1 MNCPVC
7 KSPELTLTDLES
19 GLSSMK
25 CRDCG
30 GNWIRG
36 AEYWK
41 WLEKHGPN
49 LPERTEQNHGLS
61 ITDSGKYVDCPEC
74 RFRMTKFLVGHGLGF
89 TLDHCEGCKG
99 IWLDK
104 NEWEVL
110 KKRNLHDDL
119 NSMFTSFWQRGAQ
132 KEARKKHLEQIYSRR
147 FGANDY
153 TEIKRVRGWLDSHP
167 NKQDLIAYLTD
178 EDPYDV

>member
-7 KSPELTLTDLES
+7 KSSELALTDLES
-19 GLSSMK
+19 GLSAMN
-25 CRDCG
+25 CHGCG

-49 LPERTEQNHGLS
+49 LPERAEQTSGLS
-61 ITDSGKYVDCPEC
+61 LSEPGKYIDCPEC

-99 IWLDK
+99 IWLDR
-104 NEWEVL
+104 NEWEAL

-119 NSMFTSFWQRGAQ
+119 NSMFTAFWQREAQ
-132 KEARKKHLEQIYSRR
+132 KEARKKHLEQIYTDR
-147 FGANDY
+147 FGIADY
-153 TEIKRVRGWLDSHP
+153 TELKEIRAWLDYHP
-167 NKQDLIAYLTD
+167 NKQDLLAYLTD
-178 EDPYDV
+178 EDPYDI